1 MDRPDLAQRPE
12 VEQAWS
18 KIRLIKWVRAV
29 CHFRENEGFL
39 FLNVALV
46 VTVTSSWARK
56 PHDWTLKVVAHLW
69 LEIDLKRSM
78 VIAKT
83 RTTLK
88 VLPATTTVSTYP
100 TGRGAKQI
108 VYGPCGDSELISPNW
123 TKWPFGFLWYRNPF
137 NCTSSCNRSK
147 LAKKWSFVN
156 DLVDDVDLVL
166 NFFNFYVF
174 GQQMTWW
181 RARTKR
187 CANAWL
193 HWRRRS
199 LTRMTRS
206 SVCDRRWQMFSGA
219 SIKSK
224 RSEVIFQ
231 CLDPSPEVE

>member
-1 MDRPDLAQRPE
+1 ME
-12 VEQAWS
+12 T
-18 KIRLIKWVRAV
+18 KK
-29 CHFRENEGFL
+29 
-39 FLNVALV
+39 
-46 VTVTSSWARK
+46 RK
-56 PHDWTLKVVAHLW
+56 PPDWTLKVVAHLW

-88 VLPATTTVSTYP
+88 VVPATTTVSTYR

-166 NFFNFYVF
+166 IFLIFTSLANRWHDGERERNV
-174 GQQMTWW
+174 
-181 RARTKR
+181 ARTRGYTGEEDLWPEWRDRLSAIDVGR
-187 CANAWL
+187 CSPAPQSN
-193 HWRRRS
+193 RS
-199 LTRMTRS
+199 VQR
-206 SVCDRRWQMFSGA
+206 
-219 SIKSK
+219 
-224 RSEVIFQ
+224 
-231 CLDPSPEVE
+231 